1 MAFVL
6 KYILYYY
13 AEAVTLRIV
22 CEIVA
27 YNIYSIPMNARKDTA
42 FAVWVIIMAKLKIAV
57 LFGGASSEHDVSL
70 VSAYSVLTNIPK
82 DKYEVICIGI
92 TRKGHWM
99 YYPGEYEDI
108 KTGAWESNPDCCT
121 AVISPDSVHKG
132 IIVLGEDECYLR
144 KVDAVFPVLHGV
156 NGEDGTV
163 QGLCAL
169 AGLPCVGCD
178 MTSSAA
184 CMDKAITHTIL
195 DAAGI
200 KTAPYCYVTRS
211 VMPDMEKACGE
222 IEEKLSGYPLFVKP
236 ACAGSSVGVSRAA
249 DREGLKNGLKVAFA
263 HCDKVVIEREIIGKE
278 VECAVLG
285 NGGALLA
292 SIPGQITPAEE
303 FYDYDAKYKLGTS
316 VLDIPAKISDEQM
329 NTLRDIAKKAYM
341 AMGCSGFSRVD
352 FFVTEDDIIL
362 NEINTI
368 PGFTPISMYPKMMA
382 NMGIGYAE
390 LLDRLIELAV
400 DKNSEN

>member
-1 MAFVL
+1 
-6 KYILYYY
+6 
-13 AEAVTLRIV
+13 
-22 CEIVA
+22 
-27 YNIYSIPMNARKDTA
+27 
-42 FAVWVIIMAKLKIAV
+42 MAKMKIAV

-92 TRKGHWM
+92 TKSGHWM

-108 KTGAWESNPDCCT
+108 KTGEWENNPDCCT
-121 AVISPDSVHKG
+121 AVISPDTMHKG
-132 IIVLGEDECYLR
+132 IIVIGEDGASVR
-144 KVDAVFPVLHGV
+144 RVDAVFPVLHGA

-163 QGLCAL
+163 QGLCTL

-178 MTSSAA
+178 MISSAD
-184 CMDKAITHTIL
+184 CMDKAVTHTIL

-211 VMPDMEKACGE
+211 VMSHMDKACE
-222 IEEKLSGYPLFVKP
+222 DIEAKLTTYPLFVKP

-249 DREGLKNGLKVAFA
+249 DREGLKNGLKIAFA
-263 HCDKVVIEREIIGKE
+263 HCDKVVIETEIIGKE

-285 NGGALLA
+285 NGADLIA

-316 VLDIPAKISDEQM
+316 VLDIPAKISEQQM
-329 NTLRDIAKKAYM
+329 NLLRETAKKAYM

-352 FFVTEDDIIL
+352 FFVTDEDIIL

-368 PGFTPISMYPKMMA
+368 PGFTPISMYPKLMA
-382 NMGIGYAE
+382 NMGIEYGE

-400 DKNSEN
+400 DRCTEA

>member
-1 MAFVL
+1 MG
-6 KYILYYY
+6 
-13 AEAVTLRIV
+13 
-22 CEIVA
+22 
-27 YNIYSIPMNARKDTA
+27 
-42 FAVWVIIMAKLKIAV
+42 KLKIAV

-70 VSAYSVLTNIPK
+70 VSAYSVLTNIPR
-82 DKYEVICIGI
+82 DKYDVMCIGI
-92 TRKGHWM
+92 TKKGHWM

-108 KTGAWESNPDCCT
+108 KTGAWERNPDCCT
-121 AVISPDSVHKG
+121 ALISPDAVHKG
-132 IIVLGEDECYLR
+132 ILLLNGSDKYYLR

-163 QGLCAL
+163 QALCAL

-184 CMDKAITHTIL
+184 CMDKTITHTIL

-200 KTAPYCYVTRS
+200 RTAPYCYVTRTALA
-211 VMPDMEKACGE
+211 DIDAACGG
-222 IEEKLSGYPLFVKP
+222 IEAKLGGYPMFVKP

-249 DREGLKNGLKVAFA
+249 DREALKSGLKIAFA
-263 HCDKVVIEREIIGKE
+263 HSSKVVIETEIVGKE

-285 NGGALLA
+285 NGTALIA

-316 VLDIPAKISDEQM
+316 VLDIPAKLPQERMD
-329 NTLRDIAKKAYM
+329 TLREIAKRAYT

-368 PGFTPISMYPKMMA
+368 PGFTPISMYPKLMD
-382 NMGIGYAE
+382 NMGIPYGE

-400 DKNSEN
+400 ERSSEN

>member
-1 MAFVL
+1 MLCTVL
-6 KYILYYY
+6 
-13 AEAVTLRIV
+13 VMV
-22 CEIVA
+22 
-27 YNIYSIPMNARKDTA
+27 
-42 FAVWVIIMAKLKIAV
+42 MAKLKIAV
-57 LFGGASSEHDVSL
+57 LFGGASSEHEVSL
-70 VSAYSVLTNIPK
+70 VSAYSVLNNIPQ
-82 DKYEVICIGI
+82 DKYDVMCIGI
-92 TRKGHWM
+92 TKKGHWM

-108 KTGAWESNPDCCT
+108 KTGEWENNPDCCT
-121 AVISPDSVHKG
+121 AVISPDSTHKG
-132 IIVLGEDECYLR
+132 ILLLDEDDGCRLR

-163 QGLCAL
+163 QALCTL
-169 AGLPCVGCD
+169 AGIPCVGCD

-211 VMPDMEKACGE
+211 VLSDIDAACEDIEKKMGR
-222 IEEKLSGYPLFVKP
+222 YPLFVKP

-249 DREGLKNGLKVAFA
+249 DRDGLRNGLKIAFA
-263 HCDKVVIEREIIGKE
+263 HCEKVVIENEIIGKE

-285 NGGALLA
+285 NGSDLLA

-303 FYDYDAKYKLGTS
+303 FYDFDAKYTLGTS
-316 VLDIPAKISDEQM
+316 VLDIPAKISEEQM
-329 NTLRDIAKKAYM
+329 TKLRQLAKDAYM

-368 PGFTPISMYPKMMA
+368 PGFTPISMYPKMME
-382 NMGIGYAE
+382 NMGIPYGE
-390 LLDRLIELAV
+390 LVDRLIGLAIE
-400 DKNSEN
+400 KNSEN